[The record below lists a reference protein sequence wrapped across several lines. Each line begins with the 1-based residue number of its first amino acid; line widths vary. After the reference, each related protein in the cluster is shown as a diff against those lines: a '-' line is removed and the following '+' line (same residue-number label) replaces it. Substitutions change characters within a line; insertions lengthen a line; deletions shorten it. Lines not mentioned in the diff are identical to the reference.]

1 MRIGEA
7 ATQLDVATHVLR
19 QWEDEGVVVPRRSVS
34 GHREYDE
41 EHLVRCRI
49 VRSCQ
54 AAGLSLA
61 EIRRVLHRGEPER
74 HAVIDERLR
83 AVRLQQAVLDATE
96 TFLVHVRECRHGLVT
111 RCADCSAYAAPAS
124 PTQPSR
130 VRTSARVE

>member
-19 QWEDEGVVVPRRSVS
+19 HWEDEGVVVPRRSVS

-54 AAGLSLA
+54 AAGPRFAAFCTVVS
-61 EIRRVLHRGEPER
+61 PS
-74 HAVIDERLR
+74 
-83 AVRLQQAVLDATE
+83 AVR
-96 TFLVHVRECRHGLVT
+96 
-111 RCADCSAYAAPAS
+111 
-124 PTQPSR
+124 
-130 VRTSARVE
+130 